1 MVEMRKIDVNR
12 DSSQLFE
19 LVLAA
24 NEIILPNQVK
34 CVNVEDFR
42 RWLLD
47 QLGGYFHDLYVIEE
61 NGETRKLIGFALA
74 YDYRIYD
81 RHCSFCI
88 YSIKDIEVNFW
99 SNYIDQLF
107 KEYPLNKIF
116 WEVEISNIKNLEIAK
131 KLGFSKEMIL
141 KEYRYKGG
149 QYLDVCVLSKHAQSW
164 RNI

>member
-12 DSSQLFE
+12 DGSQLFE

-42 RWLLD
+42 RWLLE
-47 QLGGYFHDLYVIEE
+47 QLGGFYHDLYVIEE

-74 YDYRIYD
+74 YDYRMYD
-81 RHCSFCI
+81 RHCLLCI
-88 YSIKDIEVNFW
+88 YSIKDIEVKYWAYFV
-99 SNYIDQLF
+99 DKLF

-116 WEVEISNIKNLEIAK
+116 WEVELSNVKYLELANE
-131 KLGFSKEMIL
+131 LGFSKEMIL
-141 KEYRYKGG
+141 KEYIYKGG
-149 QYLDVCVLSKHAQSW
+149 QYLDVCVLSKHAQ
-164 RNI
+164 